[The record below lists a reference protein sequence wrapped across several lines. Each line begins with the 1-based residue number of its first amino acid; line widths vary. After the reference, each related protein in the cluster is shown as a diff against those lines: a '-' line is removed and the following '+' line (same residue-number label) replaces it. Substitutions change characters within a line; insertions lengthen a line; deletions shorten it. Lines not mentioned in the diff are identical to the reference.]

1 MILWQECPW
10 ALVWLITAAV
20 AVALALLIW
29 RRRPAPGAGAF
40 VVLMCCLAEWAL
52 AHALG
57 LGSTTLGAQLLW
69 NKVMFLG
76 VVSAPVACLF
86 FALEYTQQERWLTR
100 RVRLGLLVVPA
111 ITLLLV
117 FTTERHGLVW
127 GRAWLTESGG
137 CTDLGVTHG
146 PWFWV
151 HVTYSSALL
160 CVSALAL
167 LHAALRAPRQYR
179 GQMLGLLLGA
189 LLPWGG
195 ALLHAAFPAWG
206 ELPVGICVPLAAL
219 ATAWSLFRFRLFDL
233 VPVARAA
240 VLEHMQEGVIVLDAQ
255 RHIADVNL
263 EAQRL
268 LGLTAA
274 QVVGRPAA
282 QVLADYPDIVAIHR
296 DTMETLLKG
305 QTPLAKGDRGAT
317 LREDSPQGSA
327 SAEFH
332 VVRDGTRRDFS
343 MRVSPLLDRRARM
356 VGSLVVLQEISA
368 FKRAQEELQ
377 HRLRETLLLNRV
389 IAAATSGQEP
399 NAVLSVIC
407 EELARAF
414 DLPQAAFALLSPE
427 GTHLTAVA
435 EYRAEGRPS
444 GLGAIIPLQD
454 NQATQQVLEQRA
466 PLFISN
472 AQTDPRM
479 AQVHDLQRKRGVVSE
494 LLVPLLVRD
503 EVLGTLGLDALEA
516 REFSA
521 EEIALA
527 QNVANAAGQ
536 ALEHARLYAELQREL
551 AERKRAEDEK
561 ERLQDQLRQAQKM
574 EAVGLLAGGVA
585 HEFNNLL
592 TVIQGNSELGLQQLQ
607 PEQPP
612 YHELSTIQRSA
623 RRGAVLTQQLLAFS
637 RRQTLQQRA
646 LDLNQLL
653 TDFVSAYSSVIG
665 VQVDTRLELSPG
677 LPPVRGDP
685 GALEQVLMN
694 LTLNARDAMPQGG
707 TLRLATA
714 LVHVDDPDGRG
725 QPGCKPGDYVRLSVI
740 DSGVGMD
747 AATREH
753 LFEPFFTTKEVGKG
767 TGLGL
772 SMVYG
777 IVLQHH
783 GWIDVASVK
792 GQGTRF
798 DVYLPVEREA

>member
-1 MILWQECPW
+1 
-10 ALVWLITAAV
+10 
-20 AVALALLIW
+20 
-29 RRRPAPGAGAF
+29 
-40 VVLMCCLAEWAL
+40 
-52 AHALG
+52 
-57 LGSTTLGAQLLW
+57 
-69 NKVMFLG
+69 
-76 VVSAPVACLF
+76 
-86 FALEYTQQERWLTR
+86 
-100 RVRLGLLVVPA
+100 
-111 ITLLLV
+111 
-117 FTTERHGLVW
+117 
-127 GRAWLTESGG
+127 
-137 CTDLGVTHG
+137 
-146 PWFWV
+146 
-151 HVTYSSALL
+151 
-160 CVSALAL
+160 
-167 LHAALRAPRQYR
+167 
-179 GQMLGLLLGA
+179 MLGLLLGA
-189 LLPWGG
+189 LLPWVG
-195 ALLHAAFPAWG
+195 ALLTATFPEWRD
-206 ELPVGICVPLAAL
+206 LPLGASIPLAAL
-219 ATAWSLFRFRLFDL
+219 TTAWSLFRFRLFDL

-255 RHIADVNL
+255 RHIVDLNL

-268 LGLTAA
+268 IGCPPA

-282 QVLADYPDIVAIHR
+282 QVLGDYPDIVGIYR

-305 QTPLAKGDRGAT
+305 QTPLAQGDRGAF
-317 LREDSPQGSA
+317 LREGDAALREGPPQGSA

-332 VVRDGTRRDFS
+332 VVRDGSRRDFS
-343 MRVSPLLDRRARM
+343 MRVSLLLDSHARM

-377 HRLRETLLLNRV
+377 RRLRETLLLNRV

-399 NAVLSVIC
+399 NAVLTVIC
-407 EELARAF
+407 EELARAL

-427 GTHLTAVA
+427 RTHLTAVA

-444 GLGAIIPLQD
+444 GLGAVIPLQG

-494 LLVPLLVRD
+494 LLVPLLVRN

-521 EEIALA
+521 AEIALA

-536 ALEHARLYAELQREL
+536 ALEHARLYADLQREL
-551 AERKRAEDEK
+551 AERKRAEGEK
-561 ERLQDQLRQAQKM
+561 ELLQDQLRQAQKM

-592 TVIQGNSELGLQQLQ
+592 TVIQGNSELGLLQLQ
-607 PEQPP
+607 PEQPLH
-612 YHELSTIQRSA
+612 HELSTIQRSA
-623 RRGAVLTQQLLAFS
+623 QRGAVLTRQLLAFS
-637 RRQTLQQRA
+637 RRQTLQVQM
-646 LDLNQLL
+646 LDLNKLAS
-653 TDFVSAYSSVIG
+653 DFSSAYSGALGAQIEM
-665 VQVDTRLELSPG
+665 RLEVAPA
-677 LPPVRGDP
+677 LPRVLGDP
-685 GALEQVLMN
+685 GALEQVMMN
-694 LTLNARDAMPQGG
+694 LALNARDAMPEGG
-707 TLRLATA
+707 VLRIVTSLA
-714 LVHVDDPDGRG
+714 HVDDADCRSH
-725 QPGCKPGDYVRLSVI
+725 PGCQPGDYVRLTLS
-740 DSGVGMD
+740 DTGVGMD

-798 DVYLPVEREA
+798 DVYLPVERET

>member
-1 MILWQECPW
+1 MILWQACPW

-29 RRRPAPGAGAF
+29 RRRPAPGAGPF
-40 VVLMCCLAEWAL
+40 VVLMSCLAEWAL
-52 AHALG
+52 AYALG
-57 LGSTTLGAQLLW
+57 LGSTTLSAQLFW
-69 NKVMFLG
+69 NKVMYLG
-76 VVSAPVACLF
+76 AVGVPVAYLH

-100 RVRLGLLVVPA
+100 RARLGLLVVPA

-117 FTTERHGLVW
+117 CTTERHGLVW
-127 GRAWLTESGG
+127 GRAWLVASGG
-137 CTDLGVTHG
+137 CTDLAVTHG

-160 CVSALAL
+160 CVSAFAL
-167 LHAALRAPRQYR
+167 LHAALRAPWQYR
-179 GQMLGLLLGA
+179 GQMAGLLLGT

-206 ELPVGICVPLAAL
+206 YLPVGIAVPLAAL

-282 QVLADYPDIVAIHR
+282 QVLADYPEVVSLYRSLVGILPPGEGAQTR
-296 DTMETLLKG
+296 RKG
-305 QTPLAKGDRGAT
+305 EDLA
-317 LREDSPQGSA
+317 QGSGA
-327 SAEFH
+327 AEFH
-332 VVRDGTRRDFS
+332 VQGAGARRDFY
-343 MRVSPLLDRRARM
+343 MRVSPLLDRRARA
-356 VGSLVVLQEISA
+356 VGSLVVLQDISA
-368 FKRAQEELQ
+368 FKRVQEELQ
-377 HRLRETLLLNRV
+377 RRLRETLLLNRV

-399 NAVLSVIC
+399 NAVLNVIC

-427 GTHLTAVA
+427 RTHLTAVA

-444 GLGAIIPLQD
+444 GLGAIIPLQG
-454 NQATQQVLEQRA
+454 NQATQQLLEQRT
-466 PLFISN
+466 PLVISN
-472 AQTDPRM
+472 AQSDPRM

-551 AERKRAEDEK
+551 VERKRAEGEN
-561 ERLQDQLRQAQKM
+561 ERLQAQLRQAQKM

-592 TVIQGNSELGLQQLQ
+592 TVIQGNSELGLLQLQ
-607 PEQPP
+607 PEQPLH
-612 YHELSTIQRSA
+612 HELSTIQHSA

-637 RRQTLQQRA
+637 RRQTLQPQA
-646 LDLNQLL
+646 LDLNKLI

-677 LPPVRGDP
+677 LPQVQGDP

-714 LVHVDDPDGRG
+714 LVHVDDPDGRSH
-725 QPGCKPGDYVRLSVI
+725 PGCKPGDYVRLSVI
-740 DSGVGMD
+740 DTGVGMD
-747 AATREH
+747 EATREH
-753 LFEPFFTTKEVGKG
+753 LFEPFFTTKEVGRG

-777 IVLQHH
+777 LVLQHH
-783 GWIDVASVK
+783 GWVDVTSEV

-798 DVYLPVEREA
+798 DVHVPVERET